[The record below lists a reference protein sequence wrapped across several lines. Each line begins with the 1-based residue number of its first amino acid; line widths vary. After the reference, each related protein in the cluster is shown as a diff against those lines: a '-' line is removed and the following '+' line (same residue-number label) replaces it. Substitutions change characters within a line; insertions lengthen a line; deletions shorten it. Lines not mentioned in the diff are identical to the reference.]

1 MSSSPPETPS
11 KPRPANKA
19 RALMAAGPSKGV
31 HQAAMKPPE
40 LEVREAAGAIAQVLS
55 STPPKPEPTSTASK
69 DNNPVGMNGRA
80 ERECGNHEH
89 EHEHEE
95 SSHTDET
102 ELIEENINGELEKLD
117 WFEFEKRYAT
127 EIRQLDDDEEATM
140 EKVDK
145 LADAFYL
152 WGRAG
157 SYRDNERIS
166 KRLKTRIRFT
176 EIAESSLEEKKNHYV
191 QVVDAFQNAMKLL
204 RGQR

>member
-1 MSSSPPETPS
+1 
-11 KPRPANKA
+11 
-19 RALMAAGPSKGV
+19 MAAGPSKGL
-31 HQAAMKPPE
+31 HQAAMKPSE
-40 LEVREAAGAIAQVLS
+40 LELREAAGAIVQVPS
-55 STPPKPEPTSTASK
+55 SAPPKPEATSTASK
-69 DNNPVGMNGRA
+69 DNDPVGMNGQA
-80 ERECGNHEH
+80 ERECEYENEH
-89 EHEHEE
+89 EQ
-95 SSHTDET
+95 SSHTDDT
-102 ELIEENINGELEKLD
+102 ELIEESINGELEKSD

-127 EIRQLDDDEEATM
+127 EFRQLDDDEEATM